1 MDLRDPIPLPDALPP
16 GEVRALAA
24 IRRRRVLEASDL
36 WRRVAADVQ
45 ARTDALSFGVPGTPA
60 PRPHRAFLRVASWNI
75 QRGIHAEGVVDIL
88 RTAPELADL
97 DVLMLNEVDAGMARS
112 GNRDVAA
119 FLGEALG
126 FARVFGNSY
135 LCLDRGDARDR
146 KDGGD
151 GENTLALHGNAI
163 LSRWPLA
170 RAANVPVH
178 VTKDKFHSA
187 EKRLGAKKALWA
199 EADTP
204 LGRVAFG
211 SAHLDS
217 VASPD
222 QRAAQLRDLLAD
234 LPATGSLPA
243 LVGGDFNTHTYDVKN
258 PLRLARN
265 LFLKMVRGAFP
276 HGIHHYMHPWEIY
289 ERPVF
294 DALQDAGFDWRTF
307 NDLSRGTM
315 RYEVGSFDCESSVR
329 EQMPG
334 VAVDLLRWKLRPW
347 NGVVPLRMDWLAG
360 RGLRALSDGEV
371 VEADGRRSRS
381 PTTVVRPWARGA
393 KISDHDPVVADI
405 VAAP

>member
-1 MDLRDPIPLPDALPP
+1 VDLRDPIPLPAAMPP
-16 GEVRALAA
+16 DVVRNLAA
-24 IRRRRVLEASDL
+24 IRRRRALEASDL
-36 WRRVAADVQ
+36 WRRVAADVR
-45 ARTDALSFGVPGTPA
+45 ARTDALSYGVPATPA
-60 PRPHRAFLRVASWNI
+60 PRLPRSFLRVASWNV
-75 QRGIHAEGVVDIL
+75 QRGIHAEGIVDIL

-126 FARVFGNSY
+126 FAWAFGNSY

-151 GENTLALHGNAI
+151 GENLLGLHGNAI
-163 LSRWPLA
+163 LSRWPLV
-170 RAANVPVH
+170 RAVNVPVH
-178 VTKDKFHSA
+178 VTKDKFHGA
-187 EKRLGAKKALWA
+187 EKRLGAKKALWV
-199 EADTP
+199 EAHTP
-204 LGRVAFG
+204 LGRVVLG

-234 LPATGSLPA
+234 LPAAGSLPA
-243 LVGGDFNTHTYDVKN
+243 LVGGDFNTHTYDVGS

-265 LFLKMVRGAFP
+265 LFLKAVRGAFP
-276 HGIHHYMHPWEIY
+276 HGIHHYMHPWELY

-294 DALQDAGFDWRTF
+294 EALEAAGFDWRPF
-307 NDLSRGTM
+307 NDLTRGTM

-334 VAVDLLRWKLRPW
+334 VVVDLLRWKLRPW

-360 RGLRALSDGEV
+360 RGLRALSDAEV
-371 VEADGRRSRS
+371 VEADGRGSRS
-381 PTTVVRPWARGA
+381 PTTVVRPSARGA
-393 KISDHDPVVADI
+393 KISDHDPLVAD
-405 VAAP
+405 VAAAP